1 MILSNAKYLLRFI
14 MKVTIGIFRIPVP
27 DLFDQKNCKTN
38 ISEDAQKIE
47 RNDIDSKIS
56 TNVEMVEDVNKTN
69 RNPREAEDDYSS
81 YDYDSYDYE
90 NDGPQECKDI
100 GFYNNSVFEENE
112 KLLYK
117 ELDRD
122 VYCEYVE
129 ELETTCF
136 EQSLLEIWRYNAEVI
151 SQLTSE
157 NILRAVNILDRS
169 PYLGFKYDYAK
180 LLGSVKRNS
189 TGHIV
194 SAKAALY
201 NFNTVVDPSKVQQRK
216 LGADSGAKRF
226 FDENNIKWQ
235 DDVIRTVLDYSNNST
250 NSGTNTSP

>member
-1 MILSNAKYLLRFI
+1 MEL
-14 MKVTIGIFRIPVP
+14 
-27 DLFDQKNCKTN
+27 
-38 ISEDAQKIE
+38 
-47 RNDIDSKIS
+47 
-56 TNVEMVEDVNKTN
+56 VEDENKDN
-69 RNPREAEDDYSS
+69 RTTIEAEDDYYS

-136 EQSLLEIWRYNAEVI
+136 EQSLLEIWRYDAEVI

-157 NILRAVNILDRS
+157 KILRAVNILDRS

-201 NFNTVVDPSKVQQRK
+201 NFTDLTLIYLSLTAAR
-216 LGADSGAKRF
+216 S
-226 FDENNIKWQ
+226 
-235 DDVIRTVLDYSNNST
+235 
-250 NSGTNTSP
+250 